1 MTANTTTTR
10 ELDIS
15 TVTLRAA
22 QLAGILDPQQPT
34 SGAEWTAFSAMA
46 RDFLEMD
53 VDALQ
58 ALGAYAREVDFY
70 ELSVTD
76 GTASY
81 SLPAATLN
89 VVGDAMFKPTG
100 STTETPVQAIAR
112 EHYHGY
118 TDKTSEGTPTQY
130 YVHRLE
136 TITLYLY
143 PVPDQDGTLTLQRHR
158 LLGDNDDAS
167 KTLDLDRYW
176 TLYVTWA
183 LAHKLAFASNLPPA
197 RCSMLE
203 SQAEKH
209 KKLALG
215 YAAQQVDNQAI
226 IVHDT
231 PWSSR

>member
-1 MTANTTTTR
+1 MTANSTTTR

-15 TVTLRAA
+15 KVTLRAA
-22 QLAGILDPQQPT
+22 QLAGIADPQQPT
-34 SGAEWTAFSAMA
+34 SGAEWTALSAMA

-81 SLPAATLN
+81 SMPSTTLN
-89 VVGDAMFKPTG
+89 VLGDAMYKETG
-100 STTETPVQAIAR
+100 ATTETPIVAIAR
-112 EHYHGY
+112 EQYHGY
-118 TDKTSEGTPTQY
+118 TDKTIEGTPTQY
-130 YVHRLE
+130 YAHRQA
-136 TITLYLY
+136 TLTVYLY
-143 PVPDQDGTLTLQRHR
+143 PVPDTDGTVTFQRHR

-183 LAHKLAFASNLPPA
+183 LAHKLAVASNLPPS
-197 RCSMLE
+197 RCGMLDA
-203 SQAEKH
+203 QAERH
-209 KKLALG
+209 KKLAMG
-215 YAAQQVDNQAI
+215 YAAQQVDNQALI
-226 IVHDT
+226 SHMT
-231 PWSSR
+231 PWSR